1 MLKLPSN
8 EGGDGGTIGVSRL
21 LRLAYRGQIPI
32 CQDKLRSTWRLG
44 ELVRHP
50 VTGGVKLAHFSVTFA
65 NEQPEAADLLPW
77 CALATRVS

>member
-21 LRLAYRGQIPI
+21 LRLAYRSQIPR
-32 CQDKLRSTWRLG
+32 CRDKPRSTWRLG
-44 ELVRHP
+44 ELLQRP

-65 NEQPEAADLLPW
+65 
-77 CALATRVS
+77 